1 MLFYEHNVKIIC
13 IDEAKSQSVDP
24 AVLSR
29 FNQALDLS
37 SISKQDLLN
46 LNQAK
51 YEARLEAEDGSAT
64 IAQIIEFDGEGMQN
78 WQQKL
83 LGRIIVDGDKL
94 QWQKSK
100 FVKDLDGKE
109 TKCWRKSG

>member
-1 MLFYEHNVKIIC
+1 MFDNQSKRTIDGVEIPDNVKIIC

-37 SISKQDLLN
+37 AISKTALLSIN
-46 LNQAK
+46 PD
-51 YEARLEAEDGSAT
+51 EDQLLDSQTQRFGR
-64 IAQIIEFDGEGMQN
+64 IIEFDGEGMDN

-83 LGRIIVDGDKL
+83 FGRIKSTFKKL
-94 QWQKSK
+94 GNKIR
-100 FVKDLDGKE
+100 GK
-109 TKCWRKSG
+109 KGGLPS